1 MRIREIRKLTGLSQ
15 AKFAEKYSIPL
26 PTLQHWERD
35 YTSPPKYF
43 NDLLEKTILSE
54 IEAPVFY
61 RGKHGETYIYNTAT
75 GSISDMHGNTIQVS
89 SILSRVKAENIR
101 LYLTALFDSINQ
113 ARDEFLIDCEED
125 TGSDIIWTEE

>member
-1 MRIREIRKLTGLSQ
+1 M
-15 AKFAEKYSIPL
+15 
-26 PTLQHWERD
+26 
-35 YTSPPKYF
+35 
-43 NDLLEKTILSE
+43 
-54 IEAPVFY
+54 
-61 RGKHGETYIYNTAT
+61 GKHIYNTST